1 MIKVTLVLR
10 AFVLGSVGAV
20 AMVIALVF
28 GCAGNYTAPA
38 VVAPIVSAPMP
49 LCNAACKRDVDAE
62 EAQDKADAD
71 YQREMRVT
79 QSQLDSAAVDVQ
91 RDAQLAQDDAA
102 QAQRAAQQ

>member
-1 MIKVTLVLR
+1 V
-10 AFVLGSVGAV
+10 
-20 AMVIALVF
+20 
-28 GCAGNYTAPA
+28 N
-38 VVAPIVSAPMP
+38 
-49 LCNAACKRDVDAE
+49 
-62 EAQDKADAD
+62 AD

>member
-1 MIKVTLVLR
+1 MIKVTLTAVL
-10 AFVLGSVGAV
+10 GAV
-20 AMVIALVF
+20 AMVMALVF
-28 GCAGNYTAPA
+28 GCDGNYTAPA

-79 QSQLDSAAVDVQ
+79 QSQLDRALCASPC
-91 RDAQLAQDDAA
+91 L
-102 QAQRAAQQ
+102 QAWGQAKHLR